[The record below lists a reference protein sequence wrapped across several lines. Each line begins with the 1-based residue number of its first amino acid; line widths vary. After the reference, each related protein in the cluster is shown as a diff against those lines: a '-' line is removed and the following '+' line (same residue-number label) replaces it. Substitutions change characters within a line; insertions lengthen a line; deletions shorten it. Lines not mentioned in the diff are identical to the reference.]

1 VLDLPTNNTTDMNSY
16 HDMGVDTDLPHG
28 PWLLPWIS
36 EVYDYNILYGFGKKE
51 TPCKYKKTRSVI

>member
-1 VLDLPTNNTTDMNSY
+1 MNSY

-36 EVYDYNILYGFGKKE
+36 EVYGYNILYGFGKKE
-51 TPCKYKKTRSVI
+51 TPCKYNKTRSVI